1 MGSGGGG
8 GGGGNDDK
16 PAKKK
21 AAPKAKPKKAGPK
34 GFTRKS
40 TTPTKQKEK
49 ASDNKFNVNKRKVGT
64 IKSDAKPVPKPVI
77 NEAREARIGPSK
89 SLTKSFEAT
98 KELRKT
104 SGDPTARVDVFK
116 TPADFSAGVAKAK
129 SRGPSPLDVKATFGA
144 VGDLNADQVAAN
156 VAGRT
161 GLNVRNMGQ
170 LATRARVGQ
179 LPAGNV
185 MIPSV
190 GSAAL
195 NIANIAGK
203 KAASNIMST
212 IASDAPTMKDGKVT
226 YGTKLVTDK
235 GTGAATKFGDI
246 QGYVKGGRY
255 TGRGDYSP
263 DLLAGGSVLETV
275 RDKPQKDDSPDP
287 APLPKIEDKPEVV
300 ADADMGTLTTKR
312 RRGSGRRISFGARS
326 SLINLRS
333 LGKN

>member
-8 GGGGNDDK
+8 GGDGGRERGRTPK
-16 PAKKK
+16 PKKRVTF
-21 AAPKAKPKKAGPK
+21 KAKPKNTVPFK
-34 GFTRKS
+34 
-40 TTPTKQKEK
+40 
-49 ASDNKFNVNKRKVGT
+49 
-64 IKSDAKPVPKPVI
+64 AKPKPPV
-77 NEAREARIGPSK
+77 NPAKEARTG
-89 SLTKSFEAT
+89 
-98 KELRKT
+98 
-104 SGDPTARVDVFK
+104 RVQ
-116 TPADFSAGVAKAK
+116 TPAGFSAGVAKAK
-129 SRGPSPLDVKATFGA
+129 FRGPSPLDVKATFGA
-144 VGDLNADQVAAN
+144 VGDLSADQVAAN
-156 VAGRT
+156 VAGRP
-161 GLNVRNMGQ
+161 GLNVSNMGQ
-170 LATRARVGQ
+170 LATRSRVGQ
-179 LPAGNV
+179 LPAGDV

-263 DLLAGGSVLETV
+263 DLLAEGPVLETV

-287 APLPKIEDKPEVV
+287 APRPKIEDKPEVV
-300 ADADMGTLTTKR
+300 VDADMGTLTTKR
-312 RRGSGRRISFGARS
+312 RRGSGRKGAFGTRS
-326 SLINLRS
+326 SLVNLRS
-333 LGKN
+333 LGKK